1 MGSVLIV
8 DDDEALRTIV
18 AEFLTRQGFE
28 CTQAGNVAQAC
39 THLKEKEFELAI
51 SDFNMPRETGLDLLR
66 YVASN
71 FPAMQFIMM
80 SGQPGMELKRQA
92 LALGALAYVPKPF
105 RLQELLKEVESGL
118 DRKVCC
124 H

>member
-1 MGSVLIV
+1 MGRVLIV

-18 AEFLTRQGFE
+18 AEFLTWRGFK

-39 THLKEKEFELAI
+39 MHLRAKVFELAI
-51 SDFNMPRETGLDLLR
+51 SDFNMPCETGLDLLR
-66 YVASN
+66 HVASN

-80 SGQPGMELKRQA
+80 SGHPGMELRKQA

-105 RLQELLKEVESGL
+105 RLQDLLKEVESGL
-118 DRKVCC
+118 LRKACC